1 MNSRRIGVTLF
12 VLFLAVGLAGCADT
26 TADEDQVESDGGNGD
41 DVDVDET
48 DSESDDTE
56 NESETASEPDD
67 SDARADD
74 TTEQDDEIS
83 DSEEN
88 DDVEVSEDET
98 EATEE
103 EEDSIDGDEDS
114 IAESVTTVDDFEREL
129 SNEGIE
135 IHTVDFDEDGFEGDS
150 SLAWSLLEYHSDEN
164 IEAGETDELRL
175 IAKAYAGL
183 IDSGYQTTE
192 LEVAQFDPASPVD
205 YPWASYRI
213 ETEWA
218 EDYNDG
224 SISEEEYIQL
234 IIEEYQVI
242 EDL

>member
-1 MNSRRIGVTLF
+1 MNLRRVGVTLF
-12 VLFLAVGLAGCADT
+12 VLFLIVGLAGCADT
-26 TADEDQVESDGGNGD
+26 TADEDQIESDGENGGD
-41 DVDVDET
+41 AEIDET

-56 NESETASEPDD
+56 NESETVPGADD
-67 SDARADD
+67 SDAGPDNI
-74 TTEQDDEIS
+74 TEQDDDNDEIP

-88 DDVEVSEDET
+88 DDFEVSEGEIET
-98 EATEE
+98 TEE
-103 EEDSIDGDEDS
+103 EEDS
-114 IAESVTTVDDFEREL
+114 IAESVTTVNDFEREL

-135 IHTVDFDEDGFEGDS
+135 VHTTDFDEDG
-150 SLAWSLLEYHSDEN
+150 SLAVSLFEYHSNEN
-164 IEAGETDELRL
+164 IEGGETHELRL

-183 IDSGYQTTE
+183 IDSGYQTVE
-192 LEVAQFDPASPVD
+192 LEVAQFDPDSPVD

-213 ETEWA
+213 ETVWA

-224 SISEEEYIQL
+224 SISEEEYIEL

>member
-26 TADEDQVESDGGNGD
+26 TDDEDQVESDGGNGD

-74 TTEQDDEIS
+74 TTEQDDKIS
-83 DSEEN
+83 ESEEN

-205 YPWASYRI
+205 YSWASYRI

>member
-1 MNSRRIGVTLF
+1 MNPRRTGLIFF

-26 TADEDQVESDGGNGD
+26 TADEDQIESDGENGG
-41 DVDVDET
+41 DVEVDET
-48 DSESDDTE
+48 DSDDDDTE
-56 NESETASEPDD
+56 NESENAPEPDD
-67 SDARADD
+67 SDAGADD
-74 TTEQDDEIS
+74 TTEQDDGEDS

-88 DDVEVSEDET
+88 DDVEVSEDEI

-103 EEDSIDGDEDS
+103 EEDS

-135 IHTVDFDEDGFEGDS
+135 VHTADFDEDGFEGDS
-150 SLAWSLLEYHSDEN
+150 SLAWSLFQYHSDEN
-164 IEAGETDELRL
+164 IEAGETDELRI

-192 LEVAQFDPASPVD
+192 LEVAQFDPDSVVD

-213 ETEWA
+213 DTEWA

-224 SISEEEYIQL
+224 SISEEEYIEL

>member
-1 MNSRRIGVTLF
+1 MHRIVLSLF
-12 VLFLAVGLAGCADT
+12 ILFLIVGLAGCADT
-26 TADEDQVESDGGNGD
+26 TADEDQIESDGENGGD
-41 DVDVDET
+41 AEIDET

-56 NESETASEPDD
+56 NESETVPGADN
-67 SDARADD
+67 SDAGPDD
-74 TTEQDDEIS
+74 TTEQDDDEIS
-83 DSEEN
+83 DREEN
-88 DDVEVSEDET
+88 DDVEVSEDEIET
-98 EATEE
+98 TEE
-103 EEDSIDGDEDS
+103 EEDS
-114 IAESVTTVDDFEREL
+114 IAESVTTVNDFEREL
-129 SNEGIE
+129 SNEGID
-135 IHTVDFDEDGFEGDS
+135 IHTTDFDEDGFEDDS
-150 SLAWSLLEYHSDEN
+150 SLAWSLFEYHSDEN

-192 LEVAQFDPASPVD
+192 LEVAQFDPDSPVD

-213 ETEWA
+213 ETVWA

-224 SISEEEYIQL
+224 LISEEEYFEL